1 MYFMEN
7 RAVNES
13 YRSGGGAEAVRTE
26 QRVYAP
32 GQGAYAGVRS
42 SPSLGLSC
50 KTVIVRVPGKPTVE
64 VAR

>member
-32 GQGAYAGVRS
+32 GQGAYAGVR
-42 SPSLGLSC
+42 LGLSC
-50 KTVIVRVPGKPTVE
+50 KTVIVRVPGRPTVE